1 MATFKTKAQLSTDVL
16 RQMNETGAGQAPDA
30 DDAKLIEDRYDA
42 KLAEWRDRGLV
53 WWTNTDRNTAEIP
66 LELYQAIV
74 DLMENEVKDTYGRDN
89 PLPQRRMIEEA
100 LLAPLRRSKSS
111 RASGVPTSFSA
122 Y

>member
-30 DDAKLIEDRYDA
+30 DDAKLIEDRYDT

-53 WWTNTDRNTAEIP
+53 WWTNTGRNTAEIP

-89 PLPQRRMIEEA
+89 PLPQRRMIEEQ

-111 RASGVPTSFSA
+111 RASGVSTSFSI